1 MAYISEYGALSFG
14 HARQKELEMKTLLG
28 AALMVVLASILLPGS
43 AGAMRCGGNLV
54 QEGDYK
60 FEVLDKC
67 GEPDLKELVGY
78 VVNRRGDREMKIE
91 LWIYGPRRGLYY
103 VLHFEGA
110 TLKRIE
116 TRLKQ

>member
-1 MAYISEYGALSFG
+1 
-14 HARQKELEMKTLLG
+14 MKAFFG
-28 AALMVVLASILLPGS
+28 AAFVAALALILFPAV

-60 FEVLDKC
+60 FEVIDKC
-67 GEPDLKELVGY
+67 GEPDQKELVGY

-103 VLHFEGA
+103 ILHFEGA
-110 TLKRIE
+110 TLKEIE

>member
-1 MAYISEYGALSFG
+1 
-14 HARQKELEMKTLLG
+14 MKTLFAAVFLAVLG
-28 AALMVVLASILLPGS
+28 LHLIPVSAAG
-43 AGAMRCGGNLV
+43 MRCGGDLV

-60 FEVLDKC
+60 FEVLEKC

-91 LWIYGPRRGLYY
+91 QWVYGPARGLYY
-103 VLHFEGA
+103 ILHFEGA

-116 TRLKQ
+116 TRLKR

>member
-1 MAYISEYGALSFG
+1 
-14 HARQKELEMKTLLG
+14 MKTLPW
-28 AALMVVLASILLPGS
+28 AVFAVVLVMALPPVC
-43 AGAMRCGGNLV
+43 AFAMRCGGDLV

-78 VVNRRGDREMKIE
+78 VINRRGDREMQIE
-91 LWIYGPRRGLYY
+91 QWVYGPMRGLYY
-103 VLHFEGA
+103 ILHFEGA

-116 TRLKQ
+116 TRLKR